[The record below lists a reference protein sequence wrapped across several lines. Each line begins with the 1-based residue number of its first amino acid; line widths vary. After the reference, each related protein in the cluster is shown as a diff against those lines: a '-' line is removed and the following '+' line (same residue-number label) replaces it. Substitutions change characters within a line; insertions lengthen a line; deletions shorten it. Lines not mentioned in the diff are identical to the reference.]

1 MIVIP
6 KPSPLVTGPHL
17 GGVALE
23 TSFSRR
29 PVVLA
34 VDDEPLILMA
44 AIDMISD
51 AGFEPVWA
59 KNADEAIDILERRSD
74 IRAIF
79 TDINMPGSMDGLKLA
94 RAVRD
99 RWPPIKIIV
108 TSGFDLIDEK
118 LLPEGSKF
126 IPKPYES
133 ARLSSA
139 LHEFAL

>member
-1 MIVIP
+1 
-6 KPSPLVTGPHL
+6 
-17 GGVALE
+17 
-23 TSFSRR
+23 
-29 PVVLA
+29 
-34 VDDEPLILMA
+34 
-44 AIDMISD
+44 
-51 AGFEPVWA
+51 
-59 KNADEAIDILERRSD
+59 
-74 IRAIF
+74 
-79 TDINMPGSMDGLKLA
+79 MDGLKLA